1 MLACQP
7 LQIHPA
13 SSRHQNIIPE
23 TNELRRVSMLLKS
36 ELCDCGRHTAALAP
50 LQWYFYGYKIQINCK
65 PLRVR
70 WLIQA
75 CPSVF
80 VRGLARQNDSRVPMK
95 YWVFTWLRFHLHMRV
110 HDLSRNTPK
119 KANQITAALA
129 TPPPRRHRPVSYTR
143 LNYSA
148 IKKPSLAS
156 IRPPR
161 IQKLA
166 IDLRD
171 NYNIHVACIRSIL
184 SRSPSRRQSRDKR

>member
-1 MLACQP
+1 MSSAVYQCYLR
-7 LQIHPA
+7 A
-13 SSRHQNIIPE
+13 SFVIAVVIQH
-23 TNELRRVSMLLKS
+23 LWL
-36 ELCDCGRHTAALAP
+36 H
-50 LQWYFYGYKIQINCK
+50 WYFYGYKIQINCK

-119 KANQITAALA
+119 KANQITAAFA
-129 TPPPRRHRPVSYTR
+129 TPPPRQHRPVSYTR

-161 IQKLA
+161 SGPGPGPCSKSQGKT
-166 IDLRD
+166 
-171 NYNIHVACIRSIL
+171 SF
-184 SRSPSRRQSRDKR
+184 